1 MKSTVRTFVAVE
13 ASPAVRERA
22 ARLIEEFAAAGAGVK
37 WVASENLHLTLKFL
51 GDVEQGD
58 IHRVCES
65 VQRAAAEVQPFEFE
79 IRGAGAFP
87 NLRRPRTIWLGAG
100 RGEPQMA
107 DLAHRVD
114 KALQKLRFPREDRR
128 FQAHLTIGRVR
139 NPGPE
144 LAELAELLGAAAH
157 VEAGTMAVDEAG
169 GFSSDPRPTGP
180 IYEPLCR
187 RPLGGR

>member
-13 ASPAVRERA
+13 AGPAVRAHA
-22 ARLIEEFAAAGAGVK
+22 ARLIEQFSAAGAGVK
-37 WVASENLHLTLKFL
+37 WVAPENLHLTLKFL
-51 GDVEQGD
+51 GDVEQQD
-58 IHRVCES
+58 IPRVCEA
-65 VQRAAAEVQPFEFE
+65 VQRAVAEIPPFEFE

-100 RGEPQMA
+100 RGEDQMA

-139 NPGPE
+139 TPAPE
-144 LAELAELLGAAAH
+144 LAELAEMLGAAADAE
-157 VEAGTMAVDEAG
+157 VGTMAVEEAVV
-169 GFSSDPRPTGP
+169 FSSDLRPTGP
-180 IYEPLCR
+180 VYAPLCR
-187 RPLGGR
+187 APLGA